1 MAGQIFDVKE
11 SGIKPCY
18 NIATMGKFRP
28 LHNPLLNGLL
38 SRNTRSPKTYGKDSI
53 ICTESQKLNLQ
64 RKGMAEGGGVC
75 ARLIKV
81 RLGLENLFQAQLQVA
96 THLSPPTLSPLY
108 SHCTRL
114 AAPRLARVTTTQVQQ
129 HWIVALCSKAWP
141 LAEHAESSKLD
152 WGAGDTNCTPPEGR
166 TSDWSGQLEAHW
178 SAGKYRHFGDFHS
191 NELTSWVIIN

>member
-141 LAEHAESSKLD
+141 LRACWFQQARLRGRRHQLHSS
-152 WGAGDTNCTPPEGR
+152 WGKDFWLEWAAWGTLVGR
-166 TSDWSGQLEAHW
+166 QVQTFWGFPFKWANILSH
-178 SAGKYRHFGDFHS
+178 Y
-191 NELTSWVIIN
+191 